1 MTLQE
6 THRESFKNEELFRK
20 VILQLNKDY
29 GEELI
34 AMPEVIN
41 EAFLPELLEQLKER
55 VAALLSGHADRF
67 MQWCYRVDIPQAKVE
82 ALLSGQGIYS
92 VPEEMAKLILIREA
106 QKVELRA
113 TWSKK
118 ELNDSRSPQSS

>member
-1 MTLQE
+1 MNLQQI
-6 THRESFKNEELFRK
+6 HRESFKNEDLFRK

-34 AMPEVIN
+34 AMPDAIK
-41 EAFLPELLEQLKER
+41 EAFLPELLEQLQER

-82 ALLSGQGIYS
+82 ALLSGEGDVS
-92 VPEEMAKLILIREA
+92 VTEEMAKLILIREA

-113 TWSKK
+113 AWSKK
-118 ELNDSRSPQSS
+118 EINDSRSPQSS